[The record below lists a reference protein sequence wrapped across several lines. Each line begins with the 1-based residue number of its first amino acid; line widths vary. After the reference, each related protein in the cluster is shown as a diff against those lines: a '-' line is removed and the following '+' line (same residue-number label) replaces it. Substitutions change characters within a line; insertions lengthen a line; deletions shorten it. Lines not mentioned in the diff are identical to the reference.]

1 MKNVS
6 LHDPERGG
14 FTGRR
19 LFGAGAL
26 LVVFFMISFFSILF
40 SPDAAEADND
50 SSEAFMSATFGLSS
64 ARTQKRMERSGAVAA
79 DFIRNGQ
86 LTMKGT
92 FEYRR
97 AIFVFGFHAKK
108 GLNRKTTYI
117 ASQGDASSDRALYD
131 GLRQAYGIRFGVTEE
146 RVATSPGA
154 KGRIMFH
161 STWRPDKNTTIAL
174 SYNPEIANRFHGE
187 SPGDYPIHLSY
198 IYTKW
203 DK

>member
-1 MKNVS
+1 MSVRFFPGSEK
-6 LHDPERGG
+6 GG
-14 FTGRR
+14 R
-19 LFGAGAL
+19 AGNRFLTAAAAVFL
-26 LVVFFMISFFSILF
+26 AVFFPF
-40 SPDAAEADND
+40 AAWAAND
-50 SSEAFMSATFGLSS
+50 SAEAFMSATFGLSS
-64 ARTQKRMERSGAVAA
+64 ARAQKRMERSGAVPA
-79 DFIRNGQ
+79 DFVRGGQ

-92 FEYRR
+92 FEYRQ

-108 GLNRKTTYI
+108 GLNRKTAYI
-117 ASQGDASSDRALYD
+117 ASQGDASSDRALYN

-146 RVATSPGA
+146 RVAPSPGA

-174 SYNPEIANRFHGE
+174 SYNPEIAKRFPGE